1 MENTTNQAELAE
13 REAAEKL
20 AAKKE
25 KMWQKLHAADPDFKK
40 DDAVVIFDF
49 NLTDHVNPGNPGN
62 QLTSGVC
69 ALTKTALLV
78 YENGKRTK
86 EIPLEK
92 AEDFKI
98 TAGVGSVTADCVLD
112 GADYLICRSDASKTS
127 EYAAVMKRINRF
139 KKTGEFSFEYMKDLS
154 RFCEKCGRPLP
165 PGSSVC
171 PHCVDKKGV
180 MKRLW
185 DIAKPYKWYLAVSIV
200 LFFAITAVNLLN
212 PYLNRIL
219 VDNFIESKNP
229 ENVLLTSF
237 MAVIIS
243 LAAVHIVAQRLGIIR
258 SRVLVITSNKVIVR
272 LREMVFS
279 KIQMM
284 SISRIS
290 KRTAGELMNRVN
302 NDTSQIQ
309 NFITGLMP
317 DLVQQS
323 LILISVSVMLFV
335 YDWRLALLI
344 LFPAPIVAVS
354 FRKFWNFIG
363 PMYGRSWNIYSKAD
377 TTLHDIFSGIRV
389 VKAFGMEKRES
400 KRFDDVSKEYRDI
413 SIRNERIWATIWPWL
428 NFFMGIGEFFLL
440 FYVGNKIIGGTMT
453 LGEMSQ
459 FSAYVSM
466 IYGPLRWIANLPRR
480 VAQFSTSTA
489 KVFEIIDERIDV
501 PDRENAKDIAIEG
514 TIDFENVSF
523 GYDEST
529 DVLKNV
535 NLHIKPGEMIG
546 IVGKSG
552 VGKSTLINL
561 LMRMYDIGEGSIKV
575 DGVDIR
581 DLSQDCLRS
590 QIGVVLQETFLFAG
604 TIYDNIAYA
613 KPDAT
618 RDEIITAAKIAGA
631 HEFIMKLPD
640 AYNTKVGEK
649 GHTLSGGER
658 QRVSIAR
665 ALLHNPRILIL
676 DEATASLDTETERQI
691 QESLQ
696 KLIKDRTTLA
706 IAHRLSTLRNA
717 TRLIVL
723 DKGTVA
729 EVGTHDEL
737 MRKKGIY
744 YGLVMAQ
751 RQMSKMAP
759 KNGGKVEKVS

>member
-1 MENTTNQAELAE
+1 MESIQTQAELE
-13 REAAEKL
+13 EKL
-20 AAKKE
+20 AAERLERKKE
-25 KMWQKLHAADPDFKK
+25 QMWQRLHSADPSLSPDGIIT
-40 DDAVVIFDF
+40 IFDF
-49 NLTDHVNPGNPGN
+49 TLADHVTAENKLDQRVDG
-62 QLTSGVC
+62 LC
-69 ALTKTALLV
+69 ALTKEALLV

-86 EIPLEK
+86 EIKLSE
-92 AEDFKI
+92 ADEFKI
-98 TAGVGSVTADCVLD
+98 TPGVGSVTADCILN
-112 GADYLICRSDASKTS
+112 GSDYLICRSDSSRTA
-127 EYAAVMKRINRF
+127 EYAAVMKRINKF
-139 KKTGEFSFEYMKDLS
+139 KKTGEFSFDYMKDLT

-185 DIAKPYKWYLAVSIV
+185 QIALPYKWYLAVSVV
-200 LFFAITAVNLLN
+200 LFFAITGVNLLT
-212 PYLNRIL
+212 PYINRIL
-219 VDNFIESKNP
+219 VDDFIKTESP
-229 ENVLLTSF
+229 ESVLLWQF
-237 MAVIIS
+237 ALVIIS
-243 LAAVHIVAQRLGIIR
+243 LAAVHIVSQLFGIVR
-258 SRVLVITSNKVIVR
+258 SRVLVITSNKVIVK

-279 KIQMM
+279 KIQQM

-302 NDTSQIQ
+302 GDTSQIQ

-344 LFPAPIVAVS
+344 LFPAPLVAMS
-354 FRKFWNFIG
+354 FKYFWGFIH
-363 PMYGRSWNIYSKAD
+363 PLYGRSWNIYSKSN
-377 TTLHDIFSGIRV
+377 TILHDIFSGIRV

-400 KRFDDVSKEYRDI
+400 DRFDEVSQEYRDI
-413 SIRNERIWATIWPWL
+413 TIRNERIWATIWPWL

-440 FYVGNKIIGGTMT
+440 FYVGNRIIGGTMT

-459 FSAYVSM
+459 FSAYVGM
-466 IYGPLRWIANLPRR
+466 IYGPLRWVANLPRR
-480 VAQFSTSTA
+480 LVQFTTSTA
-489 KVFEIIDERIDV
+489 KVFEIIDEKIDV
-501 PDRENAKDIAIEG
+501 PDREDAKTIAIKG
-514 TIDFENVSF
+514 TIDFENVAF

-535 NLHIKPGEMIG
+535 NLHIEPGEMIG

-575 DGVDIR
+575 DGIDIR

-613 KPDAT
+613 KPTAT

-658 QRVSIAR
+658 QRISIAR

-737 MRKKGIY
+737 MRKRGIY

-759 KNGGKVEKVS
+759 KNAAKVS

>member
-1 MENTTNQAELAE
+1 T
-13 REAAEKL
+13 
-20 AAKKE
+20 
-25 KMWQKLHAADPDFKK
+25 
-40 DDAVVIFDF
+40 I
-49 NLTDHVNPGNPGN
+49 
-62 QLTSGVC
+62 
-69 ALTKTALLV
+69 
-78 YENGKRTK
+78 
-86 EIPLEK
+86 
-92 AEDFKI
+92 
-98 TAGVGSVTADCVLD
+98 
-112 GADYLICRSDASKTS
+112 
-127 EYAAVMKRINRF
+127 
-139 KKTGEFSFEYMKDLS
+139 
-154 RFCEKCGRPLP
+154 
-165 PGSSVC
+165 
-171 PHCVDKKGV
+171 
-180 MKRLW
+180 
-185 DIAKPYKWYLAVSIV
+185 
-200 LFFAITAVNLLN
+200 
-212 PYLNRIL
+212 
-219 VDNFIESKNP
+219 
-229 ENVLLTSF
+229 
-237 MAVIIS
+237 
-243 LAAVHIVAQRLGIIR
+243 
-258 SRVLVITSNKVIVR
+258 
-272 LREMVFS
+272 
-279 KIQMM
+279 
-284 SISRIS
+284 
-290 KRTAGELMNRVN
+290 
-302 NDTSQIQ
+302 
-309 NFITGLMP
+309 
-317 DLVQQS
+317 
-323 LILISVSVMLFV
+323 
-335 YDWRLALLI
+335 
-344 LFPAPIVAVS
+344 
-354 FRKFWNFIG
+354 
-363 PMYGRSWNIYSKAD
+363 
-377 TTLHDIFSGIRV
+377 LHDIFSGIRV

-400 KRFDDVSKEYRDI
+400 DRFDEVSQEYRDI
-413 SIRNERIWATIWPWL
+413 TIRNERIWATIWPWL

-440 FYVGNKIIGGTMT
+440 FYVGNRIIGGTMT

-459 FSAYVSM
+459 FSAYVGM
-466 IYGPLRWIANLPRR
+466 IYGPLRWVANLPRR
-480 VAQFSTSTA
+480 LVQFTTSTA
-489 KVFEIIDERIDV
+489 KVFEIIDEKIDV
-501 PDRENAKDIAIEG
+501 PDREDAKTIAIKG
-514 TIDFENVSF
+514 TIDFENVAF

-535 NLHIKPGEMIG
+535 NLHIEPGEMIG

-575 DGVDIR
+575 DGIDIR

-613 KPDAT
+613 KPTAT

-658 QRVSIAR
+658 QRISIAR

-759 KNGGKVEKVS
+759 KNAAKVS

>member
-1 MENTTNQAELAE
+1 MESIQTQAELE
-13 REAAEKL
+13 EKL
-20 AAKKE
+20 AAERLERKKE
-25 KMWQKLHAADPDFKK
+25 QMWQRLHSADPSLSPDGIIT
-40 DDAVVIFDF
+40 IFDF
-49 NLTDHVNPGNPGN
+49 TLADHVTAENKLDQRVDG
-62 QLTSGVC
+62 LC
-69 ALTKTALLV
+69 ALTKEALLV

-86 EIPLEK
+86 EIKLSE
-92 AEDFKI
+92 ADEFKI
-98 TAGVGSVTADCVLD
+98 TPGVGSVTADCILN
-112 GADYLICRSDASKTS
+112 GSDYLICRSDSSRTA
-127 EYAAVMKRINRF
+127 EYAAVMKRINKF
-139 KKTGEFSFEYMKDLS
+139 KKTGEFSFDYMKDLT

-185 DIAKPYKWYLAVSIV
+185 QIALPYKWYLAVSVV
-200 LFFAITAVNLLN
+200 LFFAITGVNLLT
-212 PYLNRIL
+212 PYINRIL
-219 VDNFIESKNP
+219 VDDFIKTESP
-229 ENVLLTSF
+229 ESVLLWQF
-237 MAVIIS
+237 ALVIIS
-243 LAAVHIVAQRLGIIR
+243 LAAVHIVSQLFGIVR

-279 KIQMM
+279 KIQQM

-302 NDTSQIQ
+302 GDTSQIQ

-344 LFPAPIVAVS
+344 LFPAPLVAMS
-354 FRKFWNFIG
+354 FKFFWGFIH
-363 PMYGRSWNIYSKAD
+363 PLYGRSWNIYSKSN
-377 TTLHDIFSGIRV
+377 TILHDIFSGIRV

-400 KRFDDVSKEYRDI
+400 DRFDEVSQEYRDI
-413 SIRNERIWATIWPWL
+413 TIRNERIWATIWPWL

-459 FSAYVSM
+459 FSAYVGM
-466 IYGPLRWIANLPRR
+466 IYGPLRWVANLPRR
-480 VAQFSTSTA
+480 LVQFTTSTA
-489 KVFEIIDERIDV
+489 KVFEIIDEKIDV
-501 PDRENAKDIAIEG
+501 PDREDAKTIAIKG

-535 NLHIKPGEMIG
+535 NLHIEPGEMIG

-575 DGVDIR
+575 DGIDIR

-613 KPDAT
+613 KPSAT

-658 QRVSIAR
+658 QRISIAR

-737 MRKKGIY
+737 MRQKGIY

-759 KNGGKVEKVS
+759 KNAAKVS

>member
-1 MENTTNQAELAE
+1 MESIQTQAELE
-13 REAAEKL
+13 EKL
-20 AAKKE
+20 AAERLERKKE
-25 KMWQKLHAADPDFKK
+25 QMWQRLNTADKSLTREDV
-40 DDAVVIFDF
+40 VVIFDF
-49 NLTDHVNPGNPGN
+49 TLADHVTAENKLDQRVDG
-62 QLTSGVC
+62 LC
-69 ALTKTALLV
+69 ALTKEALLV
-78 YENGKRTK
+78 YENGRRTK
-86 EIPLEK
+86 EIKLSE
-92 AEDFKI
+92 ADEFKI
-98 TAGVGSVTADCVLD
+98 TPGVGSVTADCILN
-112 GADYLICRSDASKTS
+112 GSDYLICRSDSSRTA
-127 EYAAVMKRINRF
+127 EYAAVMKRINKF
-139 KKTGEFSFEYMKDLS
+139 KKTGEFSFDYMKDLT

-185 DIAKPYKWYLAVSIV
+185 QIALPYKWYLAVSVV
-200 LFFAITAVNLLN
+200 LFFAITGVNLLT
-212 PYLNRIL
+212 PYINRIL
-219 VDNFIESKNP
+219 VDDFIKTERPES
-229 ENVLLTSF
+229 VLLWQF
-237 MAVIIS
+237 ALVIIS
-243 LAAVHIVAQRLGIIR
+243 LAAVHIVSQLLGIVR

-279 KIQMM
+279 KIQQM

-302 NDTSQIQ
+302 GDTSQIQ

-344 LFPAPIVAVS
+344 LFPAPLVAMS
-354 FRKFWNFIG
+354 FKYFWGFIH
-363 PMYGRSWNIYSKAD
+363 PLYGRSWNIYSKSN
-377 TTLHDIFSGIRV
+377 TILHDIFSGIRV

-400 KRFDDVSKEYRDI
+400 DRFDEVSQEYRDI
-413 SIRNERIWATIWPWL
+413 TIRNERIWATIWPWL

-459 FSAYVSM
+459 FSAYVGM
-466 IYGPLRWIANLPRR
+466 IYGPLRWVANLPRR
-480 VAQFSTSTA
+480 LVQFTTSTA
-489 KVFEIIDERIDV
+489 KVFEIIDEKIDV
-501 PDRENAKDIAIEG
+501 PDREDAKTIAIKG

-535 NLHIKPGEMIG
+535 NLHIEPGEMIG

-575 DGVDIR
+575 DGIDIR

-613 KPDAT
+613 KPSAT

-658 QRVSIAR
+658 QRISIAR

-759 KNGGKVEKVS
+759 KNAAKVS